1 MRSNSDMKDLQLQ
14 EAKFNLNDSQDRV
27 RELEQKEAFSK
38 AQLEKLTTET
48 SQLQEELRQMKK
60 ENENSAKSD
69 TVKADLN
76 DKYKTLVQENKMLK
90 KQLESKFNAER
101 FT

>member
-1 MRSNSDMKDLQLQ
+1 
-14 EAKFNLNDSQDRV
+14 
-27 RELEQKEAFSK
+27 
-38 AQLEKLTTET
+38 
-48 SQLQEELRQMKK
+48 MKK